1 MISGAF
7 KWKPDTAHFVIMIL
21 DKVDGVYVNEAKNAF
36 TRYNREKYFN
46 KTININKDV
55 LDRERSLL
63 VFESFANPD
72 EAVLYYEKINKA
84 AASEVSWL
92 QPNKY
97 SFLVISAANLQI
109 LKSGKDMNA
118 YKTLLNNQYPGKF

>member
-1 MISGAF
+1 M
-7 KWKPDTAHFVIMIL
+7 L
-21 DKVDGVYVNEAKNAF
+21 DK
-36 TRYNREKYFN
+36 
-46 KTININKDV
+46 
-55 LDRERSLL
+55 ERSLL
-63 VFESFANPD
+63 IFESFADAN
-72 EAVLYYEKINKA
+72 EAFSYYDKIKKA

-97 SFLVISAANLQI
+97 SFLIISASNLEI